1 MKLNILFI
9 AAAVAVGPLSAC
21 EGSNTVS
28 PGPATPPA
36 VAGPEPAHPTATP
49 APRAKTVGAFGDTIT
64 YPSAIAVKVSP
75 GRVVPS
81 SQTGMGA
88 VEGKIVV
95 FDVAVTNGGTEPIE
109 GSMMGRPEVRYSTEG
124 IEAQP
129 AYDFGALGNSGGS
142 FSTILP
148 GETQTVTVAY
158 GIPTAGFGNVRM
170 EVHSADYS
178 DPPAI
183 FKGAVH

>member
-1 MKLNILFI
+1 MKLNILFV
-9 AAAVAVGPLSAC
+9 AAAVAIGSLSAC
-21 EGSNTVS
+21 QGSNTVT
-28 PGPATPPA
+28 PGPSTPPA
-36 VAGPEPAHPTATP
+36 AAGPEPTQTTATP
-49 APRAKTVGAFGDTIT
+49 TPRAKTVGAFGDTIT

-88 VEGKIVV
+88 IEGKIVV
-95 FDVAVTNGGTEPIE
+95 FDLAVTNGGTEPIE
-109 GSMMGRPEVRYSTEG
+109 GSMMGRPKVSYSAQG
-124 IEAQP
+124 IEAQS
-129 AYDFGALGNSGGS
+129 AYDFALGNSGGS
-142 FSTILP
+142 LSTILP

-158 GIPTAGFGNVRM
+158 GIPTASFGDVRM
-170 EVHSADYS
+170 EVHSANYS

>member
-1 MKLNILFI
+1 MKLKILFV
-9 AAAVAVGPLSAC
+9 AAAVAIGSLSAC
-21 EGSNTVS
+21 GGSNTVT
-28 PGPATPPA
+28 PGLSTPPA
-36 VAGPEPAHPTATP
+36 AAGPEPTQTTATQT
-49 APRAKTVGAFGDTIT
+49 PRAKTVGAFGDTIT

-88 VEGKIVV
+88 IEGKIVV
-95 FDVAVTNGGTEPIE
+95 FDLAVTNGGTEAVE
-109 GSMMGRPEVRYSTEG
+109 GSMMGRPKVSYSAQG
-124 IEAQP
+124 IEAQS
-129 AYDFGALGNSGGS
+129 AYDFALGNSGGS
-142 FSTILP
+142 LSTILP

-158 GIPTAGFGNVRM
+158 GIPTASFGDVRM
-170 EVHSADYS
+170 EVHSANYS